1 MRRWAYE
8 IHSTFILKDAPL
20 AIKFSDD
27 IVEAI
32 ENTLNVCMKCYDI
45 KKELMLGFLQVFPML
60 LVTHDL
66 ASLI

>member
-32 ENTLNVCMKCYDI
+32 ENTLNVSMKYYDI

-60 LVTHDL
+60 LVMHDL

>member
-32 ENTLNVCMKCYDI
+32 ENTLNVSMKCYDI
-45 KKELMLGFLQVFPML
+45 ENVFILSFLQVFPML
-60 LVTHDL
+60 FEH
-66 ASLI
+66 S